1 MPTMRGCG
9 SEHRLRKPPRAESEL
24 MERQSEREHQSQR
37 EHQSERE
44 RERELCVRENC
55 VRRRRTE
62 RSRGRGGRDPWP
74 LAEEHGAGHVG
85 ERALEQRHDARVHG
99 RVGVA
104 LRLQARHH
112 TSTRPGT
119 RPASATFSCRYLLVA
134 VAVCTRTSAY
144 RSALVV
150 LLCTRLMSLERG
162 ETLRTHTR
170 CYNPNNPWLRLS

>member
-104 LRLQARHH
+104 LRLQARHRYATGERDVLVQVFARGGRRVH
-112 TSTRPGT
+112 PNVRVQVGFSGTTVHQTVKASSTCLARDLP
-119 RPASATFSCRYLLVA
+119 
-134 VAVCTRTSAY
+134 
-144 RSALVV
+144 
-150 LLCTRLMSLERG
+150 
-162 ETLRTHTR
+162 
-170 CYNPNNPWLRLS
+170 